1 MRFSLILL
9 YSDTTT
15 EYNRA
20 PDCESPGVSLD
31 TLRFCS
37 FPRKIYTFKGK
48 SSYKVRSAK
57 YAVLFLLFATAIGL
71 VIVSGEP
78 KSYIKNFIWTSEKP
92 RFSSV
97 LNLEVDECERL
108 SRQKFM
114 LYGDLFVPRVPP
126 LFKSFEIKRCELAL
140 VMAGSARTGS
150 TLLTK
155 IIHDSMDRLNRLNGV
170 KYKSI
175 GYWRLQ
181 RHLRQPPEKDLETM
195 TNILDGVP
203 NDTQVLILKS
213 HEYDPEVF
221 KLCKKTFV
229 ITSTKDVKQTMESIV
244 AAGWLPNNCTKLR
257 NKFNDQLQHFRC
269 WQRHSRLRLV
279 YEDFKTDKRIT
290 AMSILSKTAEMLK
303 IPTETLLGQQSILF
317 NFSSEYMHEE
327 ANPRIPGK
335 KIDEIVDCRVEGF
348 LDAEFSGTP
357 SLHYL

>member
-1 MRFSLILL
+1 MNKTFINN
-9 YSDTTT
+9 SDRENAYVWRDKDSSRTLTAKRT
-15 EYNRA
+15 G
-20 PDCESPGVSLD
+20 DMLSLD
-31 TLRFCS
+31 V
-37 FPRKIYTFKGK
+37 PRVTYVV
-48 SSYKVRSAK
+48 S
-57 YAVLFLLFATAIGL
+57 FLLFATAIGYVL
-71 VIVSGEP
+71 VSGEV
-78 KSYIKNFIWTSEKP
+78 KSHMKNLHYNPPMTVDIKNFKSTSEKP
-92 RFSSV
+92 RFTSV
-97 LNLEVDECERL
+97 LNLKVDECERL
-108 SRQKFM
+108 SRQGFM
-114 LYGDLFVPRVPP
+114 LYGDLFAPRVPP
-126 LFKSFEIKRCELAL
+126 LFKNFEIQRCELAL
-140 VMAGSARTGS
+140 VMAGSARSGS

-175 GYWRLQ
+175 GYWRMQ

-203 NDTQVLILKS
+203 IDTQVLILKS

-303 IPTETLLGQQSILF
+303 IPTETLMGQQSILF